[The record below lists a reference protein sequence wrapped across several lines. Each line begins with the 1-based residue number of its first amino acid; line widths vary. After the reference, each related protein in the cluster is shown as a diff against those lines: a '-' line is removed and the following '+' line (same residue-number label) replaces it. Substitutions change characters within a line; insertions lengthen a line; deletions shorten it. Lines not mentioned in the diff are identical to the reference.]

1 MPGKT
6 VTNAAARRFVAATIA
21 AAVLGVVLSAQF
33 DPWFQVQAPSTVAIV
48 SFVVVALLLELAEH
62 QLAVSATGSI
72 AFIIFIASA
81 LVFGPTWGCVV
92 TSVSFAGAHLLN
104 RRPPLKVGFNVS
116 QYVLSILLSS
126 GTYIAAGGMIPPESL
141 DHSLGPFAAMVV
153 VFFAVNSLAVSK
165 VVALSQERGLWEVWR
180 RNTWTLAAYDLVA
193 STIALAIAFLYGRYG
208 VFAVAGVVAP
218 ILFLR
223 HIYMVNL
230 QLQVANREML
240 DVMVKSIEAR
250 DPYTSGHSQR
260 VAEFA
265 RLIARELGLGL
276 GEIDRIATAALLHD
290 VGKIYEE
297 FAPLLRKTSRLTADE
312 YRTMRSHPIKS
323 AELVATVSGLRGYV
337 EKAVRHHH
345 ENIDGSG
352 YPDGLKE
359 EDIPI
364 GARVIMVADTVDAMT
379 SHRPYRDA
387 LSYEEVLIETE
398 RFSGT
403 QFDPDVV
410 AAFRSSSA
418 LRNLLDSNREPEG
431 SVQPRAEGRAVRLA

>member
-1 MPGKT
+1 MSGKSVSNVAT
-6 VTNAAARRFVAATIA
+6 RRFVVATIA
-21 AAVLGVVLSAQF
+21 AAVLGVLLSARL
-33 DPWFQVQAPSTVAIV
+33 DPWFRVQTPSTFAIMI
-48 SFVVVALLLELAEH
+48 FVVVALLLELAEH
-62 QLAVSATGSI
+62 RLAVSATGSI

-81 LVFGPTWGCVV
+81 LVFGPTWGSVV
-92 TSVSFAGAHLLN
+92 TAVSFTGAHLLN
-104 RRPPLKVGFNVS
+104 RRPLLKVGFNVS
-116 QYVLSILLSS
+116 QYVLAILLSS
-126 GTYIAAGGMIPPESL
+126 VTYMALGGAIPPVSL
-141 DHSLGPFAAMVV
+141 DHSVGPFAVMVV
-153 VFFAVNSLAVSK
+153 VFFSVNSLAVSN
-165 VVALSQERGLWEVWR
+165 VVALSEERSLLEVWR
-180 RNTWTLAAYDLVA
+180 RNTWHLAAYDLFA

-230 QLQVANREML
+230 QLQAANREML

-276 GEIDRIATAALLHD
+276 GETDKIATAALLHD

-297 FAPLLRKTSRLTADE
+297 FAPLLRKPSRLTADE
-312 YRTMRSHPIKS
+312 FRTMRSHPLKS
-323 AELVATVSGLRGYV
+323 AELVATVSGLRGYI
-337 EKAVRHHH
+337 ETAVRHHH
-345 ENIDGSG
+345 ESLDGSG
-352 YPDGLKE
+352 YPDGLKG

-387 LSYEEVLIETE
+387 LLYDEVVAETE
-398 RFSGT
+398 RCSGT
-403 QFDPDVV
+403 QFDPSVV
-410 AAFRSSSA
+410 AAFRSCVA
-418 LRNLLDSNREPEG
+418 IRKLLDASRGERGPDPLLVPEK
-431 SVQPRAEGRAVRLA
+431 AVRLA